1 MTYVSQTVRFRF
13 RTYLASAEA
22 LLLVLEDARKTE
34 DSYRI
39 TGITPEA
46 ILRDGLVLEGQ
57 IENISEKV
65 AAISGAMKQDS

>member
-13 RTYLASAEA
+13 RTYLSSAEA
-22 LLLVLEDARKTE
+22 LLLVLEDARTTK

-46 ILRDGLVLEGQ
+46 ILKDGLVLEGQ
-57 IENISEKV
+57 IDNISEKV
-65 AAISGAMKQDS
+65 AAIPGATKHDS